1 METLSENMNL
11 KYILAIM
18 NSKYAS
24 VLLTNLRG
32 GDYHI
37 YPEHIRNIPIPNA
50 DPETQKQLADFADE
64 MIRLN
69 AEISSLS
76 NDFFTILRA
85 NNYEIAKIPTALNEF
100 YNLDFKEFLKLTKL
114 KIDMSKQ
121 GDLLKFFN
129 EYKQQCQTL
138 NEQIVK
144 TESKINQA
152 VYKLY
157 ELNDDEIK
165 MIENG

>member
-1 METLSENMNL
+1 MVTQLL
-11 KYILAIM
+11 KDIR
-18 NSKYAS
+18 S
-24 VLLTNLRG
+24 

-50 DPETQKQLADFADE
+50 DPEIQKQLADFADE

-76 NDFFTILRA
+76 NGFFTILRA

-121 GDLLKFFN
+121 EDLLKFFN

-138 NEQIVK
+138 NKQIVK

-157 ELNDDEIK
+157 ELNDDEIN
-165 MIENG
+165 MIENR

>member
-1 METLSENMNL
+1 
-11 KYILAIM
+11 
-18 NSKYAS
+18 
-24 VLLTNLRG
+24 
-32 GDYHI
+32 
-37 YPEHIRNIPIPNA
+37 
-50 DPETQKQLADFADE
+50 

-114 KIDMSKQ
+114 KIDMSEQ

-129 EYKQQCQTL
+129 NYKQQCQKL
-138 NEQIVK
+138 NKQIVK

-157 ELNDDEIK
+157 ELNDDEIN